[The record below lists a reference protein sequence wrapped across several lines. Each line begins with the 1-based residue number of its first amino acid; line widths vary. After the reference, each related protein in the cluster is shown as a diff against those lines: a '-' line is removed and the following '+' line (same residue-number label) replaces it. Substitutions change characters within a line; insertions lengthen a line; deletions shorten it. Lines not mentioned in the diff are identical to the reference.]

1 MSTPRVKISFRSFKD
16 AELVQK
22 TEHILQSMT
31 GNADFAS
38 PIPSLVAVKAA
49 KDKYSIALGKAL
61 DGTKQD
67 TSLKNQARADLE
79 GLLHDLA
86 MYVQLNGKGDEAIII
101 SSGFDLA
108 KTPAPV
114 GILSKPYDFS
124 VANNG
129 RKGCID
135 LSLYTISGA
144 KTYLYEYTEAPASAT
159 SVWHIITDTAASITI
174 KGLQSGK
181 EYAFRVAGVGSDP
194 TRVYSDVIMSF
205 VL

>member
-67 TSLKNQARADLE
+67 TSLKNQATATTQ
-79 GLLHDLA
+79 LLS
-86 MYVQLNGKGDEAIII
+86 VQ
-101 SSGFDLA
+101 
-108 KTPAPV
+108 V
-114 GILSKPYDFS
+114 
-124 VANNG
+124 
-129 RKGCID
+129 
-135 LSLYTISGA
+135 
-144 KTYLYEYTEAPASAT
+144 
-159 SVWHIITDTAASITI
+159 SIWLKHLHLLVFYRNPMT
-174 KGLQSGK
+174 L
-181 EYAFRVAGVGSDP
+181 V
-194 TRVYSDVIMSF
+194 
-205 VL
+205 